1 MQDRLTPT
9 SDAQADPELLQSQAS
24 VSVPVT
30 VLGELLGTPS
40 GLQPP
45 PQELTERSS
54 LALAQH
60 PARVHVQLAE
70 VPLQHRL
77 WSGGLLRIQCRRRR
91 SDIQNHGGG
100 GAGCG
105 GGRADSCRAGGRCV

>member
-1 MQDRLTPT
+1 MQGGLTPT
-9 SDAQADPELLQSQAS
+9 SDAQADPELLQSQPS

-54 LALAQH
+54 LTFAQH

-91 SDIQNHGGG
+91 SDIQDRGGG
-100 GAGCG
+100 G
-105 GGRADSCRAGGRCV
+105 GRTDSWRAGSG